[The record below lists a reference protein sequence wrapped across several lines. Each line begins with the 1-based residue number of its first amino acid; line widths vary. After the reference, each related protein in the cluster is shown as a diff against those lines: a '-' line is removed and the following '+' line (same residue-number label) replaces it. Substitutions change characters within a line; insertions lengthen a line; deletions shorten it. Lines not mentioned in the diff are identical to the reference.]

1 MGTNNR
7 MIQSQINKK
16 RVEQSFKKSINSYN
30 KHAVVQKQICNTLLQ
45 ALIDNCGTSFPQVLE
60 IGAGTGLLTEKLIH
74 NISIKNLYLNDLV
87 VLMQTALN
95 EICNTEKDIKS
106 NFIMGDAETISFI
119 PKNNLIISAST
130 VQWFENISLFFTTN
144 IKQLLTPSG
153 IFAFSTFGPD
163 NMKEISSI
171 EGNTLHYPALVDLLT
186 MLELDFDIIW
196 KKEELISIYF
206 NTPMDV
212 LMHIKQT
219 GVNGIESTHWTKKD
233 VQRFCDSYNKY
244 FIEGKGYKLSYHPIY
259 IIVRKRN

>member
-1 MGTNNR
+1 
-7 MIQSQINKK
+7 MIQTQINKK

-30 KHAVVQKQICNTLLQ
+30 KHAVVQKQLCNTLLK
-45 ALIDNCGTSFPQVLE
+45 ALIDKCGTSFPQVLE

-74 NISIKNLYLNDLV
+74 SIAIKDLYLNDLV
-87 VLMQTALN
+87 VSMQTTLE
-95 EICNTEKDIKS
+95 EICNSQKAINT
-106 NFIMGDAETISFI
+106 NFVMGDAEMLSFI
-119 PKNNLIISAST
+119 PNNNLIISTST
-130 VQWFENISLFFTTN
+130 VQWFENISLFFTTI

-153 IFAFSTFGPD
+153 VFAFSTFGPD
-163 NMKEISSI
+163 NMMEISSI
-171 EGNTLHYPALVDLLT
+171 EGNTLHYPALVDLQT
-186 MLELDFDIIW
+186 MLEPDFDIIW

-233 VQRFCDSYNKY
+233 VQRFCDSYSEY

-259 IIVRKRN
+259 IIVIKRQ